1 MFGKIIF
8 QCTFRWVS
16 VIPQCFVCDHIR
28 KEKNIDISAEAGN
41 FFQPGRSAGLGFISK
56 RNLFL
61 MNFTMLNQQNLRF
74 CELFQILW

>member
-1 MFGKIIF
+1 MPGLKKFLDTLPIVGKA
-8 QCTFRWVS
+8 W
-16 VIPQCFVCDHIR
+16 
-28 KEKNIDISAEAGN
+28 K